1 LRQTPVRRR
10 GCDDKRALR
19 DCRDAIK
26 ERDMARI
33 AVGGFQHETNTFAP
47 LKATYRD
54 FEMADGWPGLTE
66 GSAILSAFE
75 GINLPI
81 AGFLGRAG
89 TQHTIV
95 PLLWCSASPSA
106 QVERE
111 AYEQITT
118 RLLSLIKSA
127 GSLDGIYLD
136 LHGAMVTEHLED
148 GEGEL
153 LERVRALVGPALPV
167 VVSLDLHANIT
178 ERMLRHASAL
188 VVCRT
193 YPHIDLADSGEW
205 SAELLNRL
213 LRHGPLKKAMRR
225 AEFLVPLTWQCTLI
239 DPAQAIYREVAEA
252 ERAGAASASFAFG
265 FPPADIA
272 ECGPVALAYAEDQ
285 ATADRIAERLIARVD
300 AAEAAFAGKV
310 WQPDEAVAYARTR
323 ALDLK
328 RPVILADTQDNP
340 GAGGNSDTVGLLEAL
355 VRGRAEQAIFANLY
369 DPKTA
374 EVAHRAGAGAEITLG
389 IGAWSGF
396 KGSTPFHGTFRVKR
410 LGDGNFDATGLF
422 YRGNRMQLGPMA
434 LLRIGDVGIVVASRK
449 QQAADQAMLRH
460 LGIEPSQQR
469 ILALKSS
476 VHFRA
481 DFQPI
486 AGEILIVAAPG
497 ANPVDHRALPYRR
510 LRAGVRLMPM
520 GEPFRLV

>member
-1 LRQTPVRRR
+1 V
-10 GCDDKRALR
+10 
-19 DCRDAIK
+19 
-26 ERDMARI
+26 ARI

-66 GSAILSAFE
+66 GAAILTAFD

-81 AGFLGRAG
+81 AGFLERARIAR
-89 TQHTIV
+89 HEIV

-106 QVERE
+106 HVERD
-111 AYEQITT
+111 AYERIAD
-118 RLLSLIKSA
+118 RLLSLIKAA

-153 LERVRALVGPALPV
+153 LQRIRALVGPDLPI
-167 VVSLDLHANIT
+167 VVSLDLHANVT
-178 ERMLRHASAL
+178 RRMVEQASAL

-193 YPHIDLADSGEW
+193 YPHVDLAESGAW
-205 SAELLNRL
+205 SAEVLERL
-213 LRHGPLKKAMRR
+213 IKPIGSGGGPLKKAMRR

-239 DPAQAIYREVAEA
+239 EPAQGIYRAVAA
-252 ERAGAASASFAFG
+252 SNTVSASFAFG

-272 ECGPVALAYAEDQ
+272 ECGPVALAYAESQEAAD
-285 ATADRIAERLIARVD
+285 AAADRLIGMVNAAER
-300 AAEAAFAGKV
+300 EFAGKV
-310 WQPDEAVAYARTR
+310 WDPDEAVVYAKQR
-323 ALDLK
+323 ALDLQ
-328 RPVILADTQDNP
+328 RPIILADTQDNP
-340 GAGGNSDTVGLLEAL
+340 GAGGNSDSVGLLEAL
-355 VRGRAEQAIFANLY
+355 VRNRAEAAVFANLY

-374 EVAHRAGAGAEITLG
+374 EIAHRAGQGAEISLG
-389 IGAWSGF
+389 IGAWSGTPGHIPF
-396 KGSTPFHGTFRVKR
+396 KASFTVER
-410 LGDGNFDATGLF
+410 LGDGNFTATGPF
-422 YRGNRMQLGPMA
+422 YRGNKMQLGPMA
-434 LLRIGDVGIVVASRK
+434 LLRIGGTRIVVASRK
-449 QQAADQAMLRH
+449 QQAADQAMLTH
-460 LGIEPSQQR
+460 LGIAPAEQR

-497 ANPVDHRALPYRR
+497 ANPVDHRALTYRH
-510 LRAGVRLMPM
+510 LRRGVRLMPLA
-520 GEPFRLV
+520 G

>member
-1 LRQTPVRRR
+1 
-10 GCDDKRALR
+10 
-19 DCRDAIK
+19 
-26 ERDMARI
+26 MARI

-66 GSAILSAFE
+66 GPAILTAFD
-75 GINLPI
+75 GINQPI
-81 AGFLGRAG
+81 AGFLSRTG
-89 TQHTIV
+89 TRHDIV
-95 PLLWCSASPSA
+95 PLLWCSAPPSA
-106 QVERE
+106 HVERD
-111 AYEQITT
+111 AYERIVA
-118 RLLSLIKSA
+118 RLLDLIKSS

-153 LERVRALVGPALPV
+153 LERLRAVVGANIPI

-178 ERMLRHASAL
+178 ERMVRHASAL

-193 YPHIDLADSGEW
+193 YPHVDLAESGEW
-205 SAELLNRL
+205 SADIMDRL

-225 AEFLVPLTWQCTLI
+225 APFLVPLTWQCTLI
-239 DPAQAIYREVAEA
+239 DPAQTLYGAVAGA
-252 ERAGAASASFAFG
+252 EGAGAASASFAFG

-285 ATADRIAERLIARVD
+285 ATADRIADRLIAGVNE
-300 AAEAAFAGKV
+300 AESDFAGKV
-310 WQPDEAVAYARTR
+310 WQPDEAVAYAKGRSQ
-323 ALDLK
+323 ALK
-328 RPVILADTQDNP
+328 RPIILADTQDNP

-355 VRGRAEQAIFANLY
+355 VRGHAEQAVFANLY

-374 EVAHRAGAGAEITLG
+374 EAAHRAGVGAEISLG
-389 IGAWSGF
+389 IGAWSGMKGMVPF
-396 KGSTPFHGTFRVKR
+396 KGAFTVAR
-410 LGDGNFDATGLF
+410 LGDGNFDATGPF

-434 LLRIGDVGIVVASRK
+434 LLKIGGVSIVVVSRK

-460 LGIEPSQQR
+460 LGIEPAQQR

-497 ANPVDHRALPYRR
+497 ANPVDHRALHYRH
-510 LRAGVRLMPM
+510 LRDGVRLMPM
-520 GEPFRLV
+520 GEAFRRP

>member
-1 LRQTPVRRR
+1 
-10 GCDDKRALR
+10 
-19 DCRDAIK
+19 
-26 ERDMARI
+26 MARI

-66 GSAILSAFE
+66 GPAMLRAFE

-81 AGFLGRAG
+81 SGFLNRARV
-89 TQHTIV
+89 HHELV

-106 QVERE
+106 HVERD
-111 AYEQITT
+111 AYDRIAG
-118 RLLSLIKSA
+118 RLLSLIKSS

-136 LHGAMVTEHLED
+136 LHGAMVTEHLDD

-153 LERVRALVGPALPV
+153 LERVRAVVGAAMPI

-178 ERMLRHASAL
+178 ERMMHHASAL

-193 YPHIDLADSGEW
+193 YPHVDLAESGAW
-205 SAELLNRL
+205 SADLLDRL
-213 LRHGPLKKAMRR
+213 MRRGPLKKAMRR
-225 AEFLVPLTWQCTLI
+225 ADFLVPLTWQCTLI
-239 DPAQAIYREVAEA
+239 DPAMSIYSEVAGA
-252 ERAGAASASFAFG
+252 ELLGAASASFAFG

-285 ATADRIAERLIARVD
+285 TTADRIADRLIAGVN
-300 AAEAAFAGKV
+300 AAEADFAGKV
-310 WQPDEAVAYARTR
+310 WQPDEAVAYAGNRS
-323 ALDLK
+323 LELH
-328 RPVILADTQDNP
+328 RPIILADTQDNP

-355 VRGRAEQAIFANLY
+355 VRGHAEQAVFANLY

-374 EVAHRAGAGAEITLG
+374 EIAHRAGVGAEITLG
-389 IGAWSGF
+389 IGAWSGTA
-396 KGSTPFHGTFRVKR
+396 GSTPFHATFKVER
-410 LGDGNFDATGLF
+410 LGDGNFDATGPF

-434 LLRIGDVGIVVASRK
+434 LLRIGGVVIVVASRK
-449 QQAADQAMLRH
+449 QQAADQAMLGH

-497 ANPVDHRALPYRR
+497 ANPVDHRVLAYRN
-510 LRAGVRLMPM
+510 LRKGLRLMPA
-520 GEPFRLV
+520 R

>member
-1 LRQTPVRRR
+1 
-10 GCDDKRALR
+10 
-19 DCRDAIK
+19 
-26 ERDMARI
+26 MARI

-66 GSAILSAFE
+66 GAAILTAFD
-75 GINLPI
+75 GINLPV
-81 AGFLGRAG
+81 AGFLGRAKLR
-89 TQHTIV
+89 HDIV

-106 QVERE
+106 HVERDV
-111 AYEQITT
+111 YERIAG
-118 RLLSLIKSA
+118 RLLNLIKQA

-136 LHGAMVTEHLED
+136 LHGAMVAEHLED

-153 LERVRALVGPALPV
+153 LERIRALVGNAIPI
-167 VVSLDLHANIT
+167 VVSLDLHANVT

-193 YPHIDLADSGEW
+193 YPHVDLAESGEW
-205 SAELLNRL
+205 SADVMDRL

-239 DPAQAIYREVAEA
+239 DPARSLYRQVADA

-265 FPPADIA
+265 FPPADIS
-272 ECGPVALAYAEDQ
+272 ECGPAALAYAEDQ
-285 ATADRIAERLIARVD
+285 ATADRIAERLIAAVNE
-300 AAEAAFAGKV
+300 AEADFAGKV
-310 WQPDEAVAYARTR
+310 WQPDEAVAYAKAR
-323 ALDLK
+323 AMELK
-328 RPVILADTQDNP
+328 RPIILADTQDNP

-355 VRGRAEQAIFANLY
+355 VRGHAEQAVFANLY

-396 KGSTPFHGTFRVKR
+396 KGSAPFHATFKVER
-410 LGDGNFDATGLF
+410 LGDGNFAATGPF
-422 YRGNRMQLGPMA
+422 YRGNRMQLGQMA
-434 LLRIGDVGIVVASRK
+434 LLKIGGVSIVVASRK

-460 LGIEPSQQR
+460 LGIEPAQQR

-497 ANPVDHRALPYRR
+497 ANPVDHRALQYRH
-510 LRAGVRLMPM
+510 LRDGLRLMPM
-520 GEPFRLV
+520 GEAFVRP

>member
-1 LRQTPVRRR
+1 V
-10 GCDDKRALR
+10 
-19 DCRDAIK
+19 
-26 ERDMARI
+26 ARI

-66 GSAILSAFE
+66 GAAILTAFD

-81 AGFLGRAG
+81 AGFLNRARAA
-89 TQHTIV
+89 QHDIV

-106 QVERE
+106 HVERDT
-111 AYEQITT
+111 YERIAT

-127 GSLDGIYLD
+127 GSLDGLYLD

-153 LERVRALVGPALPV
+153 LERIRSLVGPDLPI

-178 ERMLRHASAL
+178 KRMVQHASAL

-193 YPHIDLADSGEW
+193 YPHVDLAESGEW
-205 SAELLNRL
+205 SAEVLERL
-213 LRHGPLKKAMRR
+213 MKPIGSGGGPLKKAMRR

-239 DPAQAIYREVAEA
+239 EPAQGIYRAVAQVQSM
-252 ERAGAASASFAFG
+252 GSNTASASFAFG

-272 ECGPVALAYAEDQ
+272 ECGPVALAYAESQEAADQ
-285 ATADRIAERLIARVD
+285 AADRLIEMVKGAERD
-300 AAEAAFAGKV
+300 FAGKV
-310 WQPDEAVAYARTR
+310 WDPDEAVVYAKQR
-323 ALDLK
+323 ALELK
-328 RPVILADTQDNP
+328 HPIILADTQDNP
-340 GAGGNSDTVGLLEAL
+340 GAGGNSDSIGLLEAL
-355 VRGRAEQAIFANLY
+355 VRNRAENAVFANLF

-374 EVAHRAGAGAEITLG
+374 EIAHRAGEGTEISLG
-389 IGAWSGF
+389 IGAWSGIPGHIPF
-396 KGSTPFHGTFRVKR
+396 KATFTVER
-410 LGDGNFDATGLF
+410 LGDGNFAATGPF
-422 YRGNRMQLGPMA
+422 YRGNKMQLGPMA
-434 LLRIGDVGIVVASRK
+434 LLRIGGTRIVVASRK

-460 LGIEPSQQR
+460 LGVEPSEQQ

-497 ANPVDHRALPYRR
+497 ANPVDHRALTYKH
-510 LRAGVRLMPM
+510 LRKGVRLMP
-520 GEPFRLV
+520 LSI

>member
-1 LRQTPVRRR
+1 
-10 GCDDKRALR
+10 
-19 DCRDAIK
+19 
-26 ERDMARI
+26 MARI

-66 GSAILSAFE
+66 GPAILTAFD
-75 GINLPI
+75 GINLPV
-81 AGFLGRAG
+81 AGFLDRAHGRSGAR
-89 TQHTIV
+89 HEIV

-106 QVERE
+106 HVERD
-111 AYEQITT
+111 AYERIAG
-118 RLLSLIKSA
+118 RLLSLIKNA

-136 LHGAMVTEHLED
+136 LHGAMVAEHLED

-153 LERVRALVGPALPV
+153 LERIRALTGVEIPI

-178 ERMLRHASAL
+178 ERMVRHASAL

-193 YPHIDLADSGEW
+193 YPHVDLAESGAW
-205 SAELLNRL
+205 SADLLDRL
-213 LRHGPLKKAMRR
+213 LRHGALKKAMRR

-239 DPAQAIYREVAEA
+239 DPAQSLYRQVTEA
-252 ERAGAASASFAFG
+252 ERRGAASASFAFG

-285 ATADRIAERLIARVD
+285 ATADRIAERLIAAVNE
-300 AAEAAFAGKV
+300 AEADFAGKV
-310 WQPDEAVAYARTR
+310 WQPDEAVAYAKARSME
-323 ALDLK
+323 LK

-340 GAGGNSDTVGLLEAL
+340 GAGGNSDTVGLLESL
-355 VRGRAEQAIFANLY
+355 VRGHAEEAVFANLY

-374 EVAHRAGAGAEITLG
+374 EIAHRAGVGAEITLG
-389 IGAWSGF
+389 IGAWSGM
-396 KGSTPFHGTFRVKR
+396 KGMAPFHATFKVER
-410 LGDGNFDATGLF
+410 LGDGNFDATGPF

-434 LLRIGDVGIVVASRK
+434 LLKIGGVAIVVASRK

-460 LGIEPSQQR
+460 LGVEPSQQR

-497 ANPVDHRALPYRR
+497 ANPVDHRVLQYKH
-510 LRAGVRLMPM
+510 LRNGVRLMPM
-520 GEPFRLV
+520 GEAFVRG

>member
-1 LRQTPVRRR
+1 
-10 GCDDKRALR
+10 
-19 DCRDAIK
+19 
-26 ERDMARI
+26 MARI

-54 FEMADGWPGLTE
+54 FEQADGWPGLTE
-66 GSAILSAFE
+66 GAAILTNFD

-81 AGFLGRAG
+81 AGFLNRARAA
-89 TQHTIV
+89 QHDIV

-106 QVERE
+106 HVERDT
-111 AYEQITT
+111 YERIAT

-127 GSLDGIYLD
+127 GSLDGLYLD

-153 LERVRALVGPALPV
+153 LERIRTIVGPELPI

-178 ERMLRHASAL
+178 KRMVQHASAL

-193 YPHIDLADSGEW
+193 YPHVDLAESGEW
-205 SAELLNRL
+205 SAEVLERL
-213 LRHGPLKKAMRR
+213 IEQGPLKKAMRR

-239 DPAQAIYREVAEA
+239 EPAQGIYRAVAESNT
-252 ERAGAASASFAFG
+252 ASASFAFG

-272 ECGPVALAYAEDQ
+272 ECGPVALAYAESQEAADQ
-285 ATADRIAERLIARVD
+285 AADRLIEMVMGAERD
-300 AAEAAFAGKV
+300 FAGKV
-310 WQPDEAVAYARTR
+310 WDPDEVVVYAKER
-323 ALDLK
+323 AKALK
-328 RPVILADTQDNP
+328 RPIILADTQDNP
-340 GAGGNSDTVGLLEAL
+340 GAGGNSDSVGLLEAL
-355 VRGRAEQAIFANLY
+355 VRNRAANAVFANLF

-374 EVAHRAGAGAEITLG
+374 EIAHRAGEGAEISLG
-389 IGAWSGF
+389 IGAWSGIA
-396 KGSTPFHGTFRVKR
+396 GHIPFNATFTVER
-410 LGDGNFDATGLF
+410 LGDGNFAATGPF
-422 YRGNRMQLGPMA
+422 YRGNKMQLGPMA
-434 LLRIGDVGIVVASRK
+434 LLRIGGTRIVVASRK

-460 LGIEPSQQR
+460 LGVEPSEQQ

-497 ANPVDHRALPYRR
+497 ANPVDHRALTYKH
-510 LRAGVRLMPM
+510 LRKGVRLMP
-520 GEPFRLV
+520 LST